1 MRINSIKVDKW
12 SEPDEKHCI
21 KHEGMAKWNDVFKQ
35 LKTELESRGLLPDE
49 YFLSDKPDKDFE
61 TELPD
66 YDNAVCVPNYGSSEG
81 IYIDIYLTGIEGS
94 ERWVKF
100 ATGKTLR
107 EDVEAFFQMSLTAGL
122 CSLLLNGRGGCY
134 QSEKDVISLELR

>member
-1 MRINSIKVDKW
+1 MRINSIKVDRW
-12 SEPDEKHCI
+12 SEPDKEHRI

-35 LKTELESRGLLPDE
+35 LKTELEIRGLLPDE
-49 YFLSDKPDKDFE
+49 YFLSDKSDKDFE

-66 YDNAVCVPNYGSSEG
+66 YNYAVCVPNYGSSEG
-81 IYIDIYLTGIEGS
+81 IYIDIYLTGIEDS

-107 EDVEAFFQMSLTAGL
+107 EDVEAFLQMSLTAAL
-122 CSLLLNGRGGCY
+122 CSLLLNGRGGY
-134 QSEKDVISLELR
+134 YHSEKDIISLELR